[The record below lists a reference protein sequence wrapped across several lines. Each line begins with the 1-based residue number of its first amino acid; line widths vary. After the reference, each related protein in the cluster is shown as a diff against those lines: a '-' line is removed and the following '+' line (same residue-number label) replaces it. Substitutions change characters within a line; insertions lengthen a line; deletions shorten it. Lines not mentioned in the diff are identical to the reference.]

1 MINHPTLE
9 CDRNTLVHI
18 KRLQEEG
25 LTTLTKKEDYDHVY
39 N

>member
-1 MINHPTLE
+1 MINHPT
-9 CDRNTLVHI
+9 HI